1 MAQTTPSDRGPGAPS
16 GRPPPPPEGPGA
28 ACEALLK
35 DSKQSAEKRY
45 REFLRFLPVPVFVF
59 NLDHTVSYLNPAFEQ
74 VFGWRLAELEGKRV
88 PFVPPECRDETREG
102 LQRLLRDGV
111 IRQFETRRLTRDG
124 RLLDIV
130 IDGAMFY
137 DEDNRPAGQVI
148 TLRDVTRE
156 KRAGRINEAFLRIS
170 QALYGIRSLDERLEF
185 ITREVRELLDVEG
198 ASVILVDE
206 ERREFFFRQSV
217 FDTQE
222 TGQRMKEI
230 RFPLDKGVA
239 GEVYRTG
246 KPLRVNDTSQSP
258 FFYGRVDEEAG
269 YRTRSMLDVPLF
281 TPRRMIGVLCA
292 VNKKGGPFTAE
303 DEALLASLANLVAL
317 PIENAGI
324 NEALARSLEEV
335 RRLNRAKDRVIHHLS
350 HELKTP
356 LSVLAAALNLLAR
369 GLPEAERARWAKT
382 LERAQ
387 RNLQRLFD
395 MQYKIDDLM
404 QEREV
409 LTHRMLSVLL
419 DRCADELEALAAEE
433 FGEETLTERL
443 RRRIDHLFGPR
454 EARPERIDLPRYVEE
469 LVGML
474 RPRFAHRA
482 LELHLDLAPAPPVRI
497 PGEVLTKVVEGL
509 LRNAVENTPDG
520 GKIEVVV
527 APEGR
532 GSRLEIRDTG
542 IGMTAETRDLIFG
555 NFFASYEPLQYA
567 TRSPYE
573 FRAGGKGFDLLR
585 MQMFAE
591 RFGFH
596 VELFS
601 ERCPNL
607 PAESDECPGRVEEC
621 DYARNVRP
629 CAGAGGTR
637 AVVLFP
643 AADEAAEEEAP
654 PGAEAAPERAR

>member
-1 MAQTTPSDRGPGAPS
+1 MPEETSLHPARTPPAAGAEEPS
-16 GRPPPPPEGPGA
+16 
-28 ACEALLK
+28 CEARLQE
-35 DSKQSAEKRY
+35 SARSAEKRY

-74 VFGWRLAELEGKRV
+74 VFGWTLAELEGKRV
-88 PFVPPECRDETREG
+88 PFVPPECREETREG
-102 LQRLLRDGV
+102 LKRLFRDGV
-111 IRQFETRRLTRDG
+111 IHGFETRRLTRDG

-130 IDGAMFY
+130 IDGAIFY
-137 DEDNRPAGQVI
+137 DEQNRPAGQVI

-185 ITREVRELLDVEG
+185 ITREVRELLGVEG

-217 FDTQE
+217 FDVQE
-222 TGQRMKEI
+222 TGRRMKEI

-246 KPLRVNDTSQSP
+246 RPLRVNDTSRNP
-258 FFYGRVDEEAG
+258 FFYARVDAEAG
-269 YRTRSMLDVPLF
+269 YHTRSMLDVPLF

-292 VNKKGGPFTAE
+292 VNKKGGGFTEE
-303 DEALLASLANLVAL
+303 DEALLSSLANLVAL
-317 PIENAGI
+317 PIENAGV
-324 NEALARSLEEV
+324 NEALGRTLEEV
-335 RRLNRAKDRVIHHLS
+335 RRMNRAKDRVIHHLS

-356 LSVLAAALNLLAR
+356 LSVLGASLNLLAR

-395 MQYKIDDLM
+395 MQYKIDDLL
-404 QEREV
+404 QERDV
-409 LTHRMLSVLL
+409 ATHRLLSALL

-433 FGEETLTERL
+433 FGEETVTERL

-454 EARPERIDLPRYVEE
+454 EARPERIDLARYVRE

-474 RPRFAHRA
+474 RPRFTHRT
-482 LELHLDLAPAPPVRI
+482 LEVCLQLEPSPPVRI
-497 PGEVLTKVVEGL
+497 PGEVLRKVVEGL

-520 GKIEVVV
+520 GTIEVIV
-527 APEGR
+527 APESR

-542 IGMTAETRDLIFG
+542 IGMTPETRDLIFG
-555 NFFASYEPLQYA
+555 NFFASTEPLQYA
-567 TRSPYE
+567 TRSPYD

-591 RFGFH
+591 RFGF
-596 VELFS
+596 ELELQS

-607 PAESDECPGRVEEC
+607 PAETDACPGRVEDC
-621 DYARNVRP
+621 GYACGVRP
-629 CAGAGGTR
+629 CARAGGTR
-637 AVVLFP
+637 VIVRFPEAGEESP
-643 AADEAAEEEAP
+643 AATGKTETRPAERP
-654 PGAEAAPERAR
+654 